1 MAFFIPS
8 ASIMGRNWDMHDWKY
23 FAIPSSNIPKQ
34 LNSDDCGVFVA
45 KWAQHISVGLPVDFP
60 HRNMVNFRYSRHSKR
75 KALSMYIPCTQIRK
89 ESLKRTT
96 AASSQ
101 MSTTSTPHRV
111 SMTNQMSVSNKA
123 TPATSPNS
131 QAFAA
136 KQTAAFNKAN
146 PTTLPNSQV
155 PAAKQTSASSK
166 ANPTTTPHRQAS
178 KTKQTSVSNKATAAT
193 WIVLVLFNW
202 VNTQNFPYCPFFVI
216 YYAAVDK
223 TYLVKVLFSL
233 ILPHRMVMMPRKLPR
248 RTREWRPSSSL
259 RGKCKPH
266 TWPEWVK

>member
-8 ASIMGRNWDMHDWKY
+8 ASIMGRNWHMHDWKY

-45 KWAQHISVGLPVDFP
+45 KRAQHISVGLPVDFP

-123 TPATSPNS
+123 TPAISPKS

-155 PAAKQTSASSK
+155 PAAKQTS
-166 ANPTTTPHRQAS
+166 
-178 KTKQTSVSNKATAAT
+178 VSNKATAAT
-193 WIVLVLFNW
+193 WIVLVLFN
-202 VNTQNFPYCPFFVI
+202 
-216 YYAAVDK
+216 
-223 TYLVKVLFSL
+223 
-233 ILPHRMVMMPRKLPR
+233 
-248 RTREWRPSSSL
+248 
-259 RGKCKPH
+259 
-266 TWPEWVK
+266 

>member
-8 ASIMGRNWDMHDWKY
+8 ASIMGRNWNMHDWKY

-45 KWAQHISVGLPVDFP
+45 KRAQHISVGLPVDFP
-60 HRNMVNFRYSRHSKR
+60 HRNMVNFRYSRHSQR

-111 SMTNQMSVSNKA
+111 SMTNQMSVSKKA

-131 QAFAA
+131 SLQQSQPYYLDKQPSPCCQTNISIQQSQPHYHTTQARL
-136 KQTAAFNKAN
+136 KSQTNISIQQSHRCNLDRF
-146 PTTLPNSQV
+146 
-155 PAAKQTSASSK
+155 SA
-166 ANPTTTPHRQAS
+166 
-178 KTKQTSVSNKATAAT
+178 V
-193 WIVLVLFNW
+193 
-202 VNTQNFPYCPFFVI
+202 
-216 YYAAVDK
+216 
-223 TYLVKVLFSL
+223 
-233 ILPHRMVMMPRKLPR
+233 
-248 RTREWRPSSSL
+248 
-259 RGKCKPH
+259 
-266 TWPEWVK
+266 